1 MGEGADPPKPKVAA
15 PRKPYWQ
22 MKRAAAKKEAEQ
34 FSAPTQG
41 LEKVYFTVGSA
52 KDAVQF
58 VEVKKKLAQ
67 YACLNFRHGNDL
79 AQEAIENMTLPT
91 IVDPGDS
98 PVLGA
103 NPTGAEIRAKAD
115 WEDAYEVFKLQRR
128 AWNEART
135 RAFQLVLA
143 HCHPEVE
150 EKLEASSKWPAI
162 RASKDVVDLLELIRG
177 ICMKHDEVKQ
187 GTMSLVELDL
197 QWYLNFQDNDESVT
211 DYAKRFKNTIDLIE
225 TFGGRPGL
233 HPTIVEQHTREY
245 ELLSGKVEANFTADE
260 KEEILKTSMEEYRAA
275 LFLRISNDAKFGN
288 LKLEL
293 DNMYL
298 LQHGA
303 YPRTIEEA
311 MRYLQNYRDSNPK
324 RNNYQNKPKHDEG
337 VAFPQ
342 VGTKG
347 PCHHCGG
354 AHWLRFC
361 KTCPE
366 DVKAK
371 LLDELR
377 QSGGIKPGG
386 ANNVKDANI
395 GFNMFVDEELQE
407 CMDGI
412 AQVNVDDLGGDELS
426 IASAE
431 YDESDVIEGLGFLES
446 SGLSDRV
453 TCGRNK
459 LFLDSCATHNI
470 MFASEYLQGVG
481 HAGVAL
487 RQNCNA
493 GSKMATQQGRWRDYE
508 FYLNPTGIANL
519 LSWPTV
525 IKEGGQVRYTAN
537 KTWEVFTPSGFV
549 LTFYPDT
556 GVCSG
561 MPYLDMDNLKKHVR
575 VATDEELQEVG
586 IVMIETVRNNYEGF
600 TKEQVQR
607 AKDARDALAMMAHPR
622 ADRVN
627 QVVSSTSAVRN
638 WPFTAKDLANGDL
651 IFGPDRGAMRGKTT
665 RKKPSK
671 VRPQLVSIPQQ
682 LFERIREVVL
692 AADVMFVDGLPF
704 FVTLS
709 RGIKLFTIEYLPSR
723 TAEQLI
729 SNLNK
734 VVKLYRR
741 GGYVVRVALMDMEFE
756 PLVDQSEDVLINC
769 TAAREHVTDIERY
782 IRTQKER
789 CRAVVSELPYKD
801 YMPDP
806 FIIRLM
812 YFVAF
817 WINGFP
823 NENGVSKV
831 YSPREIV
838 TGMSIDFKAH
848 ARARFGSYIEASE
861 DADITNNMQG
871 RTVPCICLGPS
882 GNVQGSVVCYN
893 LETKKVIKRRTIKPL
908 PMPDRVIKRVISIGK
923 ASKRKRTAERLQF
936 LNRHK
941 QTFDWDNEDL
951 AADDEVGLV
960 EPPHETDQL
969 LAEIPGVELESDDEP
984 VEVIQQITETPELTI
999 ALAAQ
1004 QNANLIMS
1012 PTPDKIAGVDN
1023 DNDAA
1028 VISDDEDDDD
1038 GDVIYMGDNLDPP
1051 SDNEAI
1057 DVDEEDDSEDE
1068 IEFENNND
1076 IDNDNENVT
1085 TGAVAPDP
1093 AAEETPADDPE
1104 ADEESVRSDSDAAID
1119 GGLRRSK
1126 RRRRKRFVEYD
1137 TIYTDG
1143 AEIEDGV
1150 LHINPAVEKEAQEW
1164 LKISSELTLPTIK
1177 EREDRIGIV
1186 SPAAA
1191 GIDPRALAQLGM
1203 PPVEEL
1209 VSDSVVMH
1217 VMGVILAQTYSL
1229 NKGLKLFGERGEAS
1243 VKKELQQLHD
1253 LVTYTPVHA
1262 RELTDKQKREALASL
1277 IFLTEKR
1284 CGRVKTRACVNGN
1297 PQREY
1302 IPKENAA
1309 SPTVMN
1315 DSVMITS
1322 AIDAHENRRVV
1333 TLDIPGAFLHADLDE
1348 EVIMLL
1354 RGQLAELMV
1363 KVDPE
1368 LYGPYLT
1375 KTKKGESILY
1385 VKMLKA
1391 MYGLLRSALLFYL
1404 KLVKDLTD
1412 FGFTMNPYDPCV
1424 ANKIVNGKQLTVAW
1438 HVDDLKV
1445 SHEEDAVIDELI
1457 KYLGD
1462 KYGEN
1467 LAVHRGDVHD
1477 YLGVDHDYSEKGVV
1491 KLSMINH
1498 LEKIF
1503 SDFPEEI
1510 GKGVSTPA
1518 SDHLFEVRDPE
1529 ECERLGKFLDDEKKK
1544 AFHHTVAQILFVS
1557 TRVRRDVQTVVAFLT
1572 TRTKKPDEDD
1582 WGKLRRLLRYLKAT
1596 KHLKLTLSVDKLGVI
1611 RWWVDA
1617 SYNVHDD
1624 CRGQTGAMMSLGRG
1638 APISFSRKQK
1648 INVRSSCEGEL
1659 VGIDDAIP
1667 TILWARYFI
1676 EAQGYTVEQ
1685 NILYQD
1691 NKSTI
1696 LLANNGRWS
1705 AGKRTK
1711 HIKSRYFFIKDKVDS
1726 GEVEVQH
1733 QPTDKMWSDVLTK
1746 PKQGTAFKRDRAML
1760 MNCIEDYD
1768 DDEEASRTHP
1778 QLLPKKKDPVDPS
1791 TVTKT
1796 LDTQNQDHGIK
1807 RRSVLAGSGKLVTW
1821 NTSSNR

>member
-1 MGEGADPPKPKVAA
+1 M
-15 PRKPYWQ
+15 
-22 MKRAAAKKEAEQ
+22 
-34 FSAPTQG
+34 
-41 LEKVYFTVGSA
+41 
-52 KDAVQF
+52 VQ
-58 VEVKKKLAQ
+58 
-67 YACLNFRHGNDL
+67 
-79 AQEAIENMTLPT
+79 PT
-91 IVDPGDS
+91 ITDPGDS

-103 NPTGAEIRAKAD
+103 TPTGAEIRASKD
-115 WEDAYEVFKLQRR
+115 WEDAYEVFKLTKR
-128 AWNEART
+128 AWAEAQP
-135 RAFQLVLA
+135 RAFQTVMA
-143 HCHPEVE
+143 HCHPDVE
-150 EKLEASSKWPAI
+150 NKLEASSKWDTV
-162 RASKDVVDLLELIRG
+162 RAAQDVVELLELIRG
-177 ICMKHDEVKQ
+177 VCHQHDEVKQ

-197 QWYLNFQDNDESVT
+197 QLYLNHQKDNESVT
-211 DYAKRFKNTIDLIE
+211 DYHKRFKNTIELIE
-225 TFGGRPGL
+225 AFGGNPGL
-233 HPTIVEQHTREY
+233 HPVILTQQTQAMENETGRLESQ
-245 ELLSGKVEANFTADE
+245 FTTAE
-260 KEEILKTSMEEYRAA
+260 KETVLSRTMEEYRAA
-275 LFLRISNDAKFGN
+275 LFLRISNDAKHGN

-303 YPRTIEEA
+303 YPKTMDA
-311 MRYLQNYRDSNPK
+311 AVRYLQNYRDKNPI
-324 RNNYQNKPKHDEG
+324 RQQQRPKQEEG

-342 VGTKG
+342 VGRKEG
-347 PCHHCGG
+347 PCHHCGL
-354 AHWLRFC
+354 AHWLRNC
-361 KTCPE
+361 PTCPD
-366 DVKAK
+366 DVRKK
-371 LLDELR
+371 LLETMR
-377 QSGGIKPGG
+377 AEAKKPPGVTDG
-386 ANNVKDANI
+386 AI
-395 GFNMFVDEELQE
+395 GFNMFMDEALQE
-407 CMDGI
+407 CIDGI
-412 AQVNVDDLGGDELS
+412 ANVNVDLGDDVGS
-426 IASAE
+426 IVSAD
-431 YDESDVIEGLGFLES
+431 YSESSVIEGLGFLES
-446 SGLSDRV
+446 SGAHSRV
-453 TCGRNK
+453 TCGRHK
-459 LFLDSCATHNI
+459 LFLDSCATHNV
-470 MFASEYLQGVG
+470 MFAPEFLTDIFSD
-481 HAGVAL
+481 GVAL

-493 GSKMATQQGRWRDYE
+493 GSKLTQLKGAWMGWE
-508 FYLNPTGIANL
+508 FWLNTSGIANL
-519 LSWPTV
+519 LSWPTA
-525 IKEGGQVRYTAN
+525 IKLGCKIVYKDETWQVY
-537 KTWEVFTPSGFV
+537 TPSGYV
-549 LTFYPDT
+549 LSFYPDT
-556 GVCSG
+556 GVCAG
-561 MPYLDMDNLKKHVR
+561 MPFLDMSRLKDHLRIASK
-575 VATDEELQEVG
+575 DELHQVG

-600 TKEQVQR
+600 TKEQVER
-607 AKDARDALAMMAHPR
+607 AKAARDALAMMAHPR

-638 WPFTAKDLANGDL
+638 WPFNAKDLANGEL
-651 IFGPDRGAMRGKTT
+651 IFGPDRGALRGKTT
-665 RKKPSK
+665 RQRPGR

-682 LFERIREVVL
+682 LYERIREVVL

-729 SNLNK
+729 INLNK

-741 GGYVVRVALMDMEFE
+741 GGYIVRVALMDMEFE
-756 PLVDQSEDVLINC
+756 PLIDKSDDVLINT

-789 CRAVVSELPYKD
+789 CRSVVSELPYKEF
-801 YMPDP
+801 MPDP

-838 TGMSIDFKAH
+838 TGMSIDFKKH

-871 RTVPCICLGPS
+871 RTTPCICLGPS

-893 LETKKVIKRRTIKPL
+893 LETKKIIKRRTIKPL
-908 PMPDRVIKRVISIGK
+908 PMPDRVIKRAISIGK
-923 ASKRKRTAERLQF
+923 ACKRKRTSARLTF

-941 QTFDWDNEDL
+941 EKFDWDNEDL
-951 AADDEVGLV
+951 DEPDEVGLV
-960 EPPHETDQL
+960 EAPLETDPL

-984 VEVIQQITETPELTI
+984 VNVIQEVEEPSELTV
-999 ALAAQ
+999 ALAARA
-1004 QNANLIMS
+1004 NANLMQDK
-1012 PTPDKIAGVDN
+1012 TPDQLAGVD
-1023 DNDAA
+1023 DGGDAA

-1038 GDVIYMGDNLDPP
+1038 GDDDDVVFMGNNLDQAEPENALEVD
-1051 SDNEAI
+1051 SDSENEVEFEQNND
-1057 DVDEEDDSEDE
+1057 DVDVGNEYNED
-1068 IEFENNND
+1068 I
-1076 IDNDNENVT
+1076 T
-1085 TGAVAPDP
+1085 AGATAPE
-1093 AAEETPADDPE
+1093 AAEESEDD
-1104 ADEESVRSDSDAAID
+1104 ESVQSDSDAAVD
-1119 GGLRRSK
+1119 GGLRRS
-1126 RRRRKRFVEYD
+1126 RRRRKKRFEDYD
-1137 TIYTDG
+1137 SSIWERSESYVLKDG
-1143 AEIEDGV
+1143 IV
-1150 LHINPAVEKEAQEW
+1150 HFNPSLEKQARERLQ
-1164 LKISSELTLPTIK
+1164 ITSELTLPSIK
-1177 EREDRIGIV
+1177 EREDRIAFKA
-1186 SPAAA
+1186 PTAAA
-1191 GIDPRALAQLGM
+1191 IDPRALAKLGM
-1203 PPVEEL
+1203 PPVDEL

-1229 NKGLKLFGERGEAS
+1229 NKGLRLFGERGEAS

-1262 RELTDKQKREALASL
+1262 KDLTDKQRRDALASL

-1322 AIDAHENRRVV
+1322 AIDAHENRHVV

-1363 KVDPE
+1363 KIDPQ

-1375 KTKKGESILY
+1375 KNKKGESILY

-1424 ANKIVNGKQLTVAW
+1424 ANKMVNGKQLTVAW

-1445 SHEEDAVIDELI
+1445 SHEEMPVIDELV
-1457 KYLGD
+1457 KYLAD

-1467 LAVHRGDVHD
+1467 LAVHKGDVHD

-1529 ECERLGKFLDDEKKK
+1529 ECEKLGKFLDADRKK

-1557 TRVRRDVQTVVAFLT
+1557 TRVRRDVQTIVAFLT

-1596 KHLKLTLSVDKLGVI
+1596 KHMKLTLTVDKLGVI

-1667 TILWARYFI
+1667 TMLWARYFI

-1726 GEVEVQH
+1726 GEIEVQH

-1746 PKQGTAFKRDRAML
+1746 PKQGAAFKRDRAML
-1760 MNCIEDYD
+1760 MNCIEEYD
-1768 DDEEASRTHP
+1768 DEVEASRTHP
-1778 QLLPKKKDPVDPS
+1778 KLLPKQTNPID
-1791 TVTKT
+1791 TTT
-1796 LDTQNQDHGIK
+1796 LDAQNDDQAVQ
-1807 RRSVLAGSGKLVTW
+1807 RRSVLARSGKPALMTW
-1821 NTSSNR
+1821 NTSSNRVDVYNEKARRRHAEAVEARVLRAKRMQDEARRIAVGRE